1 MNIIQID
8 RNCGKTPSEILAEAM
23 DFHAA
28 GELEAAETAYV
39 AVISRGYRVID
50 VLPLLAGIS
59 SANGDFE
66 IALERWTQLLELQPS
81 HLFGLMQKAALLHR
95 LGRWTDAVRH
105 LEMAE
110 QIDPFNPA
118 TLLNLGVALLDAGRG
133 HEAAT
138 VLRRLADIQPGNPL
152 VEHQI
157 RRVSS
162 ALVPFWHIPMLNDQ
176 ARNDAFEKAIQQ
188 AISAHGSDAS
198 VLDIG
203 AGSGLLSMMAIRA
216 GARSVVCCESVEI
229 IAEMTKR
236 IVSINGYEDQIRV
249 ISKNSKE
256 LVVGEDLD
264 KRADVLVSEIL
275 SCDLLSESVLNTFED
290 AIDRL
295 VHEDA
300 VIIPRSITAMGCL
313 IESDVLAKYA
323 FVDRVSGFDVS
334 PFTELASTRLPVH
347 GKLTSWRRLSEDHD
361 LIQIDLRARRHEGTY
376 QKLSLPV
383 TADGTAVGIMQWIRV
398 DVAEGVEFSNPPDDY
413 SDGGW
418 LQVVHTF
425 SHPVVVRAGDE
436 FELLAGH
443 DRTSLILMP
452 AHK

>member
-8 RNCGKTPSEILAEAM
+8 RNSGKTSSEILAEAM
-23 DFHAA
+23 DYHAA
-28 GELEAAETAYV
+28 GELEAAENAYLAVV
-39 AVISRGYRVID
+39 AQGYRLTD

-81 HLFGLMQKAALLHR
+81 HLFGLMEKAALLHR
-95 LGRWTDAVRH
+95 LGRWSDAVRY

-110 QIDPFNPA
+110 RIDPLNPA
-118 TLLNLGVALLDAGRG
+118 TLLNLGVALVDAGRG
-133 HEAAT
+133 HEASR
-138 VLRRLADIQPGNPL
+138 VLRRLAGLQPGNPL

-176 ARNDAFEKAIQQ
+176 PRNDAFEKAIQQ
-188 AISAHGSDAS
+188 AISVHGSAAN

-203 AGSGLLSMMAIRA
+203 AGSGLLSMMATRA

-236 IVSINGYEDQIRV
+236 IVSLNGYEDRIRV

-264 KRADVLVSEIL
+264 KRADILVSEIL
-275 SCDLLSESVLNTFED
+275 SSDLLSESVLSTFED

-300 VIIPRSITAMGCL
+300 TIIPRSITALGCL

-323 FVDRVSGFDVS
+323 FVDSVSGFDVS

-347 GKLTSWRRLSEDHD
+347 GKLTSWRRLSEDLD
-361 LIQIDLRARRHEGTY
+361 LVHIDLRARRHEGTY

-398 DVAEGVEFSNPPDDY
+398 DVAEGVEFSNPPDHY

-425 SHPVVVRAGDE
+425 SRPVAVRAGDQ